1 MSKVYTPY
9 HFAPLS
15 KWVYMPDWAHLVSQD
30 VPFED
35 GYSGMIEY
43 NLTNMTALCV
53 GDKKDEGNVLRIA
66 RNPLGTPVIPGSSLK
81 GMLRN
86 VLDISSF
93 GKFNQIDDKQLSYR
107 DISGG
112 SDYLNN
118 VIKKNTPI
126 SGWIKYDNK
135 KQAWTFTRCQFAKV
149 HHDEIKS
156 DLKVTISNTDLAIE
170 RYAKLPLTSNY
181 KAKISEPRGKQKNCW
196 AENIGHGDTEGQFV
210 FTNERIKGPGD
221 ASFYNFSYFFY
232 AKQSEVSS
240 DDIQKQVD
248 NLFSNH
254 RSKTAKVGGV
264 EYDQVD
270 YIRQHAH
277 PEYGIPVFALMKEG
291 GVHSFGFAKMPR
303 VSYKHSTQA
312 LINKSSKEHTEQSY
326 FSLSELI
333 FGALREEGYGLKS
346 RVNFSDA
353 VLQTKEDSDTYGPV
367 VLSAPKSSFL
377 GAYIEQSDP
386 ENYKSY
392 DHDDAEVS
400 GWKRY
405 PIKQTFEENELSNDN
420 LAVQSKLEM
429 LSADHSFKGH
439 ISFHNL
445 KKEELAAL
453 VWVLTL
459 NDSHNHYHSLGHGK
473 PLGAGAVQLS
483 IDTNNSS
490 IFSNN
495 GSQTQFDV
503 AKYVNAFTAHMDT
516 QITPKGKWLQTPQ
529 LKYLLAMS
537 DSMISDYNEFKYM
550 PLESKTVD
558 SYQKAKSL
566 RLAIDPIEYEGKAL
580 SRSEYS
586 PERRGSESFAKG
598 RLAGLFDKES
608 NYHKDLQQMAD
619 EKAILAERDLEKAK
633 QEEEKAAL
641 KDASPFDK
649 NLGLLTLLVTD
660 QDSLSKT
667 EKKNKANELRAI
679 TKELKELTLTPD
691 ELVQLIAQVNQITIA
706 EKDTQKLLKWLNN
719 Q

>member
-53 GDKKDEGNVLRIA
+53 GDRKDKNNVLRIA

-86 VLDISSF
+86 VLDICSF

-107 DISGG
+107 DISAQ
-112 SDYLNN
+112 SDYLNKI
-118 VIKKNTPI
+118 IKNNPPI
-126 SGWIKYDNK
+126 AGWIKYDVK
-135 KQAWTFTRCQFAKV
+135 KQVWTFTKCKFAKV
-149 HHDEIKS
+149 HHDVIKS
-156 DLKVTISNTDLAIE
+156 DLKIAISNEDKAIE

-181 KAKISEPRGKQKNCW
+181 KATISEPRGKQKNCW
-196 AENIGHGDTEGQFV
+196 AENLGKGDIEGQFV
-210 FTNERIKGPGD
+210 FTNKRIKGQGD
-221 ASFYNFSYFFY
+221 ANFYNFSYFFY
-232 AKQSEVSS
+232 GKQSEISS
-240 DDIQKQVD
+240 DTIQQEVD

-254 RSKTAKVGGV
+254 RSVTAKVGGV

-270 YIRQHAH
+270 YIQKHSH
-277 PEYGIPVFALMKEG
+277 PEHGIPVFALMMRGK
-291 GVHSFGFAKMPR
+291 VHSFGFANMPR
-303 VSYKHSTQA
+303 VSYKHSTQS
-312 LINKSSKEHTEQSY
+312 LLDNLSKEHSEPSY

-333 FGALREEGYGLKS
+333 FGALRDEGYGLKS

-353 VLQTKEDSDTYGPV
+353 VLQTKERSVTSGPV
-367 VLSAPKSSFL
+367 VLSGPKSSFL
-377 GAYIEQSDP
+377 GAYIEQTEP

-392 DHDDAEVS
+392 DHDDAELS

-405 PIKQTFEENELSNDN
+405 PVKPMFEENELSNDN
-420 LAVQSKLEM
+420 QAVQSKLEM
-429 LSADHSFKGH
+429 LSPSHEFKGH

-445 KKEELAAL
+445 KKEELASL

-459 NDSHNHYHSLGHGK
+459 NDSLGHYHSLGHGK
-473 PLGAGAVQLS
+473 PLGAGAVQIS
-483 IDTNNSS
+483 IETNNSL
-490 IFSNN
+490 IISND
-495 GSQTQFDV
+495 GRQTEFDV
-503 AKYVNAFTAHMDT
+503 AKQVEAFVAHMDA
-516 QITPKGKWLQTPQ
+516 QVTPKGKWLQTPQ
-529 LKYLLAMS
+529 LQYLLAMCS
-537 DSMISDYNEFKYM
+537 DNVSFDNDFKYL
-550 PLESKTVD
+550 PLTSFKEIKN
-558 SYQKAKSL
+558 KKS
-566 RLAIDPIEYEGKAL
+566 AIDLIEYGGELL
-580 SRSEYS
+580 SRSKHS
-586 PERRGSESFAKG
+586 PERRGSMSFAKG
-598 RLAGLFDKES
+598 RLAGLFDKDS
-608 NYHKDLQQMAD
+608 NYHKDLQQMAE

-641 KDASPFDK
+641 EDASPFDK
-649 NLGLLTLLVTD
+649 NLGLLTLLVAD

-667 EKKNKANELRAI
+667 EKKNKANELRSI
-679 TKELKELTLTPD
+679 TKELKELTLSPD
-691 ELVQLIAQVNQITIA
+691 ELAQLVAQVSQITIA